1 MLIEVKSK
9 AGKEKLLTQFITVLK
24 ETDDEVTVVTWDGKC
39 VLSRSEYDMIRG
51 I

>member
-1 MLIEVKSK
+1 MLIKVKSK
-9 AGKEKLLTQFITVLK
+9 AGTDMLLTKFITVLK
-24 ETDDEVTVVTWDGKC
+24 ETEDEVTVVTWDGKC